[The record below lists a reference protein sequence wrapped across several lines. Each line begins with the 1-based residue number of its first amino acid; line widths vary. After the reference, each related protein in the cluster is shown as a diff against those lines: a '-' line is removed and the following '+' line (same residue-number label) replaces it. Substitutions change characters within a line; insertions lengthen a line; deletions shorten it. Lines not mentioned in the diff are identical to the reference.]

1 MSTLTS
7 PADTARTL
15 DDAHLTAL
23 VTSLFS
29 TGLRPRGTDD
39 AAPGPS
45 PRAAYQDALYGRA
58 VLVDI
63 RPGSVRALHG
73 APDAPHR
80 AIGATGAGLSQ
91 ILTLGEQYPVLL
103 LSADGTSAR
112 HIASLLRD
120 SGLAWVES
128 VDGGFAAWERAG
140 LPRAEI

>member
-1 MSTLTS
+1 MPTLTS
-7 PADTARTL
+7 PTDTARTL

-29 TGLRPRGTDD
+29 TGLRPRGAEATSG
-39 AAPGPS
+39 AS
-45 PRAAYQDALYGRA
+45 PRAAFQDALYGRA

-63 RPGSVRALHG
+63 RPGSVRALRG

-80 AIGATGAGLSQ
+80 AIEATGAGLSQ

-112 HIASLLRD
+112 HIASLLRE
-120 SGLAWVES
+120 SGLAWVDS